1 MRHGDTRYKVG
12 AGAGNRPLA
21 TGGFAM
27 TNSELKKE
35 LEKIHEE
42 TLKKAAQEKA
52 QFARLDSWADRVMEN
67 AAFDKMNAFEEIAN
81 NLAKSIKA
89 LEELGIK

>member
-1 MRHGDTRYKVG
+1 
-12 AGAGNRPLA
+12 
-21 TGGFAM
+21 M
-27 TNSELKKE
+27 TNIELKKA

-52 QFARLDSWADRVMEN
+52 QFARLDSWADRTMEN
-67 AAFDKMNAFEEIAN
+67 AAFDRMNAFEEIAN